1 MNASAVPSRRL
12 LGRYEIVA
20 EIARGGMG
28 TVFLARLEGVGGFQR
43 LVAIKLMHRHLAS
56 EMQFTHMLLDE
67 ARLAAQ
73 LHHPN
78 AVGVIDVAESDVGLY
93 IVMEY
98 VDGFALDRVLDAL
111 RTTHEKRIRIG
122 LRIWLD
128 AVRGLSAAHRL
139 RDEDG
144 NSLGI
149 VHRDVS
155 PQNILVGID
164 GAGRITDFGVARAA
178 ARITSSHPGMIKG
191 KPCYMAPEQARA
203 SDVDARADTFA
214 LGIVLWEIL
223 AGRMLFDIDGGAAA
237 TLLRVINDP
246 IPLPSTVVPEAAPL
260 DEVCAKCLERDLE
273 TRFQSGRRQFEAV
286 ESAARAAG
294 LLATQEEVA
303 DYMQEAFA
311 DEMSA
316 RKTAI
321 KEHLSAIRGANASV
335 MQQSDVF
342 AVPSLNHHE
351 ERSEAHT
358 SAERPTQKVNAGESG
373 PWHEASD
380 PSRKAMKVPSEVT
393 PATPAPQHAAV
404 AVSYPAP
411 EPQSPRWKTLALVLA
426 LGGVL
431 MAGAAAWV
439 ISNANEAESEA
450 LADDAATQARLE
462 RQAREAT
469 QREHARALAES
480 AEREAAARA
489 AAVESADD
497 ARAAR
502 EAADSVLEASASA
515 AEAEEAARAARSER
529 RRASMESSTASNM
542 NTPAESTAENATTM
556 DNASAT
562 MQTTMQPGFENNPYL
577 R

>member
-1 MNASAVPSRRL
+1 MTASAVPSRRL

-43 LVAIKLMHRHLAS
+43 LVAIKLMHPHLAS

-78 AVGVIDVAESDVGLY
+78 AVSVVDVAQSDIGLY
-93 IVMEY
+93 IVMDY
-98 VDGFALDRVLDAL
+98 VDGFALDKVLGAL
-111 RTTHEKRIRIG
+111 RDDPEKRIRIG

-144 NSLGI
+144 EPLGI

-155 PQNILVGID
+155 PQNILVGVD

-191 KPCYMAPEQARA
+191 KPCYMAPEQAKA
-203 SDVDARADTFA
+203 GEVDARADTFA

-223 AGRMLFDIDGGAAA
+223 AGRMLFDIEGGAAA

-246 IPLPSTVVPEAAPL
+246 IPLPSTVAPEAAPL
-260 DEVCAKCLERDLE
+260 DEVCAKGLERPLDARYQ
-273 TRFQSGRRQFEAV
+273 TGREQYEAV

-294 LLATQEEVA
+294 LLASEEEVA
-303 DYMQEAFA
+303 DFMQEAFA
-311 DEMSA
+311 TELVN
-316 RKTAI
+316 RKAAI
-321 KEHLSAIRGANASV
+321 KEHLSAIRGASPST

-342 AVPSLNHHE
+342 AVPALNE
-351 ERSEAHT
+351 SVQRSEAHT
-358 SAERPTQKVNAGESG
+358 SAERPTQKSGGDSG
-373 PWHEASD
+373 PWHESSDSRPVAS
-380 PSRKAMKVPSEVT
+380 SGITSAALAATQLSQS
-393 PATPAPQHAAV
+393 TPAPK
-404 AVSYPAP
+404 P
-411 EPQSPRWKTLALVLA
+411 PRWKTLALVLA

-439 ISNANEAESEA
+439 LSNSSDAESEA
-450 LADDAATQARLE
+450 VAQEAAEQARTE
-462 RQAREAT
+462 QEAEDAVEL
-469 QREHARALAES
+469 EHAQALAAA

-489 AAVESADD
+489 AAAASADE

-502 EAADSVLEASASA
+502 EAAESATLEATNAVEA
-515 AEAEEAARAARSER
+515 AEAEAQAEEAARAARAR
-529 RRASMESSTASNM
+529 RRASMDSSAMSADMDTTA
-542 NTPAESTAENATTM
+542 M
-556 DNASAT
+556 DNAGET
-562 MQTTMQPGFENNPYL
+562 MQTTTMQPGFENNPYL

>member
-20 EIARGGMG
+20 EIASGGMG

-43 LVAIKLMHRHLAS
+43 LVAVKLMHRHLAT
-56 EMQFTHMLLDE
+56 EIQFTHMLLDE

-78 AVGVIDVAESDVGLY
+78 AVGVIDVAESELGLY

-98 VDGFALDRVLDAL
+98 VDGFALDRVLEELAA
-111 RTTHEKRIRIG
+111 TPEKRIRIG
-122 LRIWLD
+122 MRIWLD

-139 RDEDG
+139 KDADG
-144 NSLGI
+144 EPLGI

-155 PQNILVGID
+155 PQNILVGVD

-191 KPCYMAPEQARA
+191 KPCYMAPEQAKA
-203 SDVDARADTFA
+203 EDVDARADTFA

-223 AGRMLFDIDGGAAA
+223 AGRMLFDVDGGAAA

-246 IPLPSTVVPEAAPL
+246 IPAPSTIASEAQPL
-260 DEVCAKCLERDLE
+260 DEVCAKSLERDL
-273 TRFQSGRRQFEAV
+273 TGRFQSGRRQYEAV
-286 ESAARAAG
+286 ESAARAAR

-311 DEMSA
+311 RELSE

-321 KEHLSAIRGANASV
+321 KEHLSSIRGANASM
-335 MQQSDVF
+335 MQASDIF
-342 AVPSLNHHE
+342 AVPSLSAK

-358 SAERPTQKVNAGESG
+358 SAERPTRKPGDSG

-380 PSRKAMKVPSEVT
+380 SKHSAIEVPSEVNSAALT
-393 PATPAPQHAAV
+393 PAALASGALTPMPQQAG
-404 AVSYPAP
+404 S
-411 EPQSPRWKTLALVLA
+411 ESPQPRWKMLAVMLA
-426 LGGVL
+426 LGGLL

-439 ISNANEAESEA
+439 ASNSSDAES
-450 LADDAATQARLE
+450 QAE
-462 RQAREAT
+462 AREASE
-469 QREHARALAES
+469 QARREQEQDDALELEHANALAES
-480 AEREAAARA
+480 AGREAAARA
-489 AAVESADD
+489 AAAASADQARVAQEAAESAT
-497 ARAAR
+497 AEVAT
-502 EAADSVLEASASA
+502 AD
-515 AEAEEAARAARSER
+515 AEEAARSER
-529 RRASMESSTASNM
+529 RARRRASMNSSAT
-542 NTPAESTAENATTM
+542 ENPTDSTTM
-556 DNASAT
+556 MDAPAT
-562 MQTTMQPGFENNPYL
+562 MQGTMQPGFENNPYL